1 MVKVMPSLRHKTRYR
16 FNMIG
21 PWTILPQ
28 FMGLLE
34 DNYIYEEKEGQQE
47 TVSQEILQDK
57 NISKTKK
64 QDKGS
69 RKIFARDS

>member
-1 MVKVMPSLRHKTRYR
+1 
-16 FNMIG
+16 MIG

>member
-1 MVKVMPSLRHKTRYR
+1 
-16 FNMIG
+16 MIG

-34 DNYIYEEKEGQQE
+34 DNYIYEEKERQQK

-57 NISKTKK
+57 NISKAKK
-64 QDKGS
+64 QDKDS
-69 RKIFARDS
+69 RKVFARDS